1 MTFKT
6 RLISFI
12 SIAIT
17 LVMAVFFAIT
27 YFSLDIAE
35 QRFGEEAIRGKTVLW
50 QKVIQV
56 QLDHMAASTTSM
68 TRASDALKALR
79 KADMQALSDATLP
92 TFNRLSATTVVT
104 RLQIT
109 DLTGQVVFSAPD
121 SYSASS
127 SKSLIKKAL
136 AEKKVFKGVERDDD
150 GQIVAE
156 IAFPLYFR
164 GQLIGSGIY
173 MIDMNNTLENFK
185 QADGSEIHIFSENN
199 KLEFSTDSEQY
210 KRIADQLDF
219 SQQARQFKHESQ
231 GLLLSHV
238 QFPLN
243 DVNGNH
249 IANVVTATDYSDSY
263 NRQSNVHLAGITSGL
278 VALVIGIALILWFI
292 SYSFKPMYRCLNV
305 IKNIASGNLTDDIT
319 VNSNDEFGQLLQGIK
334 EMQSKLKG
342 MIQDI
347 NQATQQIE
355 TSSEHLEKV
364 TGESSTRVNDQSHIT
379 HQMVDNIATLIDAS
393 NNVKMEAE
401 DASSETQNAVKEVSN
416 GRNVITEGVKTI
428 RNISEQ
434 VNRAEGV
441 VKNVQTGTENI
452 GTVLDVIKGIAEQT
466 NLLALNAAIEAAR
479 AGEQGRG
486 FAVVADEVRTLA
498 SRTSQSTQEIETMI
512 DGLQVGARDAVEKM
526 GGSIQLVEK
535 GVEIVNRAD
544 QSFDT
549 IALSMNEISAK
560 NQSIAMA
567 AAEQMSISK
576 NMQSNVETISSATTN
591 AIQGNQIT
599 VKSTEELISLA
610 NELKNKVK
618 QFTIA

>member
-35 QRFGEEAIRGKTVLW
+35 QRFGEEAIRGKSVLW

-56 QLDHMAASTTSM
+56 QLDQMAASTTSM
-68 TRASDALKALR
+68 TRANDALKALN
-79 KADMQALSDATLP
+79 KAEIQALSDATLP
-92 TFNRLSATTVVT
+92 TFNRLNATAVVS
-104 RLQIT
+104 RLQVT
-109 DLTGQVVFSAPD
+109 DLSGQVVFSAPNA
-121 SYSASS
+121 YSGPS
-127 SKSLIKKAL
+127 SKNLIKKAL
-136 AEKKVFKGVERDDD
+136 TEKEIFKGVERDDD

-164 GQLIGSGIY
+164 GKLIGCGIY
-173 MIDMNNTLENFK
+173 MIDMNSTLLDFK
-185 QADGSEIHIFSENN
+185 QADGSEIHIFSQDN
-199 KLEFSTDSEQY
+199 KLEFTTDNKQFGLLT
-210 KRIADQLDF
+210 DQLDF
-219 SQQARQFKHESQ
+219 SEQARQFKHESQ
-231 GLLLSHV
+231 GMLMSHV

-249 IANVVTATDYSDSY
+249 IANVITATDYSDSY
-263 NRQSNVHLAGITSGL
+263 QRQSTVYLTGITSGL
-278 VALVIGIALILWFI
+278 VAFVTGVLLILWFI

-305 IKNIASGNLTDDIT
+305 IKHIASGVLTDDIN
-319 VNSNDEFGQLLQGIK
+319 VNTNDEFGQLLRGLQ
-334 EMQSKLKG
+334 EMQSKLKD
-342 MIQDI
+342 MIEDI

-355 TSSEHLEKV
+355 TSGEHLEVV
-364 TGESSTRVNDQSHIT
+364 TRDSITRVNSQSRIT
-379 HQMVDNIATLIDAS
+379 QQMVDNISSLITAS
-393 NNVKMEAE
+393 NNVRKEAE
-401 DASSETQNAVKEVSN
+401 QASGETQSAVKEVNN
-416 GRNVITEGVKTI
+416 GRNIITEGVKTI

-434 VNRAEGV
+434 VTKAEAV
-441 VKNVQTGTENI
+441 VKNVQAGTENI

-498 SRTSQSTQEIETMI
+498 SRTSKSTQEIETMI
-512 DGLQVGARDAVEKM
+512 GGLQLGARDAVEKM
-526 GGSIQLVEK
+526 GGSIQMVHK
-535 GVEIVNRAD
+535 GVEIVNQAD

-549 IALSMNEISAK
+549 IAQSMNEISAK
-560 NQSIAMA
+560 NLSIATA
-567 AAEQMSISK
+567 AADQMSISN
-576 NMQSNVETISSATTN
+576 NMQSNVETISSATKD
-591 AIQGNQIT
+591 ALQGTQIT
-599 VKSTEELISLA
+599 VNSTEELISLA
-610 NELKNKVK
+610 EDLKRKVR

>member
-1 MTFKT
+1 
-6 RLISFI
+6 
-12 SIAIT
+12 
-17 LVMAVFFAIT
+17 
-27 YFSLDIAE
+27 
-35 QRFGEEAIRGKTVLW
+35 
-50 QKVIQV
+50 
-56 QLDHMAASTTSM
+56 
-68 TRASDALKALR
+68 
-79 KADMQALSDATLP
+79 MQ
-92 TFNRLSATTVVT
+92 
-104 RLQIT
+104 
-109 DLTGQVVFSAPD
+109 G
-121 SYSASS
+121 
-127 SKSLIKKAL
+127 
-136 AEKKVFKGVERDDD
+136 
-150 GQIVAE
+150 
-156 IAFPLYFR
+156 
-164 GQLIGSGIY
+164 
-173 MIDMNNTLENFK
+173 
-185 QADGSEIHIFSENN
+185 
-199 KLEFSTDSEQY
+199 
-210 KRIADQLDF
+210 
-219 SQQARQFKHESQ
+219 
-231 GLLLSHV
+231 
-238 QFPLN
+238 
-243 DVNGNH
+243 
-249 IANVVTATDYSDSY
+249 
-263 NRQSNVHLAGITSGL
+263 
-278 VALVIGIALILWFI
+278 
-292 SYSFKPMYRCLNV
+292 
-305 IKNIASGNLTDDIT
+305 
-319 VNSNDEFGQLLQGIK
+319 
-334 EMQSKLKG
+334 KLKG